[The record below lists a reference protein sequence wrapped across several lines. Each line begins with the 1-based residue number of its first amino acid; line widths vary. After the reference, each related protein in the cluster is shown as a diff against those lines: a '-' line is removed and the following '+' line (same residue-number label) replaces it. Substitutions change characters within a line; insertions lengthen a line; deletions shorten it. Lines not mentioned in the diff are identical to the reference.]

1 MTISPRAPRVAIV
14 GAGIGGLA
22 AAHHLTVLGAQRG
35 CPIEVVVLEAADHP
49 GGWLATERCEGAL
62 LEHGPDTLVTHKPAG
77 LLLCERLGLGARLVF
92 KAAGRIDILDDGR
105 LLPLPAGFALA
116 APTRAR
122 PVLASPLLSWHG
134 KLRALAERW
143 VPPRVARLTT
153 SGPSNSGQPADE
165 SVASYVRRRFGE
177 EFYRRISEPVVGGLF
192 MADTEELSLAA
203 TFPRFASLERE
214 PGRGG
219 ARRQPPASAKPRGG
233 TEAVPRPPA
242 ATLDGGLGQLVS
254 ALVARLPA
262 GSLRL
267 GQRVEGLA
275 RAGRGFLL
283 KLAGG
288 PSLAADA
295 ILVALPAPAAAA
307 LLSELDPPLAGELA
321 QISYASAVTAYLAW
335 PHRVVERDPQCHGFF
350 VPRTAGSPVV
360 AASFVS
366 SKFPERAPA
375 DQMVVRVFL
384 GGALHPE
391 AIGRSDTELV
401 ELSAHLLAPLLGVR
415 QPPLWSRVWRQ
426 PSAIPQRRVG
436 HTALVTRLRAR
447 LEGHPG
453 LELAGGP
460 LGAYGLPDLIAEGE
474 AAAESLLEKVAPQ
487 VRAAAS

>member
-1 MTISPRAPRVAIV
+1 VAIV

-22 AAHHLTVLGAQRG
+22 AADHLTVLGAQRG
-35 CPIEVVVLEAADHP
+35 CPIEVVVLEAADRP

-62 LEHGPDTLVTHKPAG
+62 LERGPDTLVTHKPAG
-77 LLLCERLGLGARLVF
+77 LELCERLGLSGRLVF

-116 APTRAR
+116 ALTRAG

-143 VPPRVARLTT
+143 VPPRASRLTT
-153 SGPSNSGQPADE
+153 SGSSTSREATDE

-214 PGRGG
+214 LGRGDT
-219 ARRQPPASAKPRGG
+219 RRQPPASPRPGAG
-233 TEAVPRPPA
+233 TAAAPRPPA
-242 ATLDGGLGQLVS
+242 ATLDAGLGQIVS

-283 KLAGG
+283 KPAAG

-295 ILVALPAPAAAA
+295 VLIALPAPAAAA
-307 LLSELDPPLAGELA
+307 LLSDLDPPLAGELA
-321 QISYASAVTAYLAW
+321 QISYASAVTVYLAW
-335 PHRVVERDPQCHGFF
+335 PRRALEQDPHCHGFF

-366 SKFPERAPA
+366 SKFPERTPA

-391 AIGRSDTELV
+391 AIDRPDSELV
-401 ELSAHLLAPLLGVR
+401 ELSASLLAPLLGVR
-415 QPPLWSRVWRQ
+415 QPPLWSRVWRH

-436 HTALVTRLRAR
+436 HPALVAR
-447 LEGHPG
+447 LEAHLGAHPG
-453 LELAGGP
+453 LEFAGGP
-460 LGAYGLPDLIAEGE
+460 LGAYGLPDLIAEGV
-474 AAAESLLEKVAPQ
+474 AAAERLLESVAPQ
-487 VRAAAS
+487 AQAAAS